1 MKPKASIRSSESTT
15 VTTKCVQLQPNHSVR
30 SANIKSDPPKLSQ
43 AGKLL
48 LLKPARENGSSLNP
62 KEIPSTGT
70 EYTQISVAPNNSR
83 PSIVDKKPPFSQAQS
98 RNDFFNLMRKK
109 TSINNGPVHV
119 SSGPDASAPDGE
131 KPEIKEVDGVAVCIP
146 NAVDNGGDVTI
157 NGGETNLLRTNNE
170 NEVYPDEEEA
180 AFLRSLGW
188 EENPGEDEGL
198 TEEEINAFYQEV
210 INLNFI
216 AVVYL

>member
-1 MKPKASIRSSESTT
+1 M
-15 VTTKCVQLQPNHSVR
+15 TTKCVQLQPNLSLR

-48 LLKPARENGSSLNP
+48 VLKPARENGSPLNP

-70 EYTQISVAPNNSR
+70 ENTQISVGPNTSK
-83 PSIVDKKPPFSQAQS
+83 PSTVDKKPPYSQAQS

-109 TSINNGPVHV
+109 TSINNRPVHV
-119 SSGPDASAPDGE
+119 SSGPDGSAPSGE
-131 KPEIKEVDGVAVCIP
+131 KPGNEIKEVDGVAVCIS

-157 NGGETNLLRTNNE
+157 NGGEKNLLMTNNE

-210 INLNFI
+210 MNLNFN
-216 AVVYL
+216 